1 MSNQHLLFIAVFV
14 LNEAKMGQNKRKT
27 HDFGVFSA
35 YFRHSTIRVSTCL
48 VYRNTL
54 IRYHLSSLFTP
65 FNNAFRSKLRRLNHF
80 LSSRFIYLCYAIL
93 TQRGQEVDTDHQ
105 IYEYIKLVS
114 FIPCY
119 FIIAIEGNQVKR
131 NHLLISYF
139 LLPSPYALTT
149 VLKYDIIA
157 NN

>member
-1 MSNQHLLFIAVFV
+1 MPIIGKNHNMLC
-14 LNEAKMGQNKRKT
+14 
-27 HDFGVFSA
+27 
-35 YFRHSTIRVSTCL
+35 YFRCKVTNVSTCL
-48 VYRNTL
+48 VYRNAL

-65 FNNAFRSKLRRLNHF
+65 FNNAFRSKLKRLNHF
-80 LSSRFIYLCYAIL
+80 LSSHFIYLYYAIL
-93 TQRGQEVDTDHQ
+93 ARRGQEVDIDHQ

-139 LLPSPYALTT
+139 LLPSLYTLTT
-149 VLKYDIIA
+149 ALKYDIIA